1 MMAQSRK
8 VFVTGGSRGIGKA
21 IADRFRLDG
30 HEVWA
35 PTRQELDIS
44 DPDQVQRFLAKHPL
58 DVEVL
63 VHCAGINLL
72 APIKEITQDNWR
84 QMIDTNLTSALL
96 FTQSAAPYM
105 ASRGWGRIAFI
116 SSIYSFLARAGRGAY
131 GASKAGLNSLARTV
145 ALEYADQG
153 VLVNAI
159 CPGFVDT
166 DLTRQNNPPDR
177 IQEIIASIP
186 LGRLAAEPEIAEV
199 VAFLCSDRNTYLT
212 GQSLAVDGGFS
223 LQ

>member
-1 MMAQSRK
+1 MARSRN

-44 DPDQVQRFLAKHPL
+44 DPDQVQGFLVKHPL
-58 DVEVL
+58 DVDVL

-72 APIKEITQDNWR
+72 ASVKEITQDNWR
-84 QMIDTNLTSALL
+84 QIIDTNLTSALL

-105 ASRGWGRIAFI
+105 ASRGWGRITFI
-116 SSIYSFLARAGRGAY
+116 SSIYSFLTRAGRGAY

>member
-1 MMAQSRK
+1 
-8 VFVTGGSRGIGKA
+8 
-21 IADRFRLDG
+21 
-30 HEVWA
+30 
-35 PTRQELDIS
+35 
-44 DPDQVQRFLAKHPL
+44 
-58 DVEVL
+58 
-63 VHCAGINLL
+63 
-72 APIKEITQDNWR
+72 
-84 QMIDTNLTSALL
+84 MIDTNLTSALL